1 MVGHPSAFLLTL
13 RGPLYLLMG
22 ITIQG
27 TSATSL

>member
-1 MVGHPSAFLLTL
+1 MVGNASTSLLTP

-27 TSATSL
+27 TSATCL